1 MKDIVE
7 RALETVAPLPDNI
20 QRLMEMIND
29 PRTGSEDIA
38 TIVHQDPVLATKA
51 LHLCNSVYYSLPVE
65 VTSIYQAVKFLG
77 LDMITGLAMAAYF
90 QNQLQP
96 SRKSADNPWLKG
108 TRGHIMSTAQF
119 TEYFVREMCR
129 PDDDSLSLAFT
140 AGLLH
145 DIGKLALSGLSPEV
159 ANQVAETRQAEDI
172 SLQEAEQKV
181 LGTDHAE
188 VGWHLAQRWTIP
200 KVVEDAVTYHHA
212 PFRGHY
218 DISLVVFICD
228 TVVHGLSSMKR
239 GSTMYVPVML
249 YDALGEL
256 EMDKKGLVSLI
267 HRWIALQRH
276 NQSHACASA

>member
-1 MKDIVE
+1 MSEVVDQ
-7 RALETVAPLPDNI
+7 ALQTVAPLPDNI
-20 QRLMEMIND
+20 QRLIEMIND
-29 PRTGSEDIA
+29 PRTGSDDIA

-77 LDMITGLAMAAYF
+77 MDMITGLAMAAYF

-96 SRKSADNPWLKG
+96 SRKDADNPWLKG
-108 TRGHIMSTAQF
+108 TRSHIMSTAQF

-129 PDDDSLSLAFT
+129 SDDDSLALAFT

-145 DIGKLALSGLSPEV
+145 DIGKLALSGLSGDAAARVKE
-159 ANQVAETRQAEDI
+159 AMQAKDI
-172 SLQEAEQKV
+172 SLHEAEREV

-200 KVVEDAVTYHHA
+200 GIVEDAITYHHA
-212 PFRGHY
+212 PFQGQH

-256 EMDKKGLVSLI
+256 GMTKKDLVSLI
-267 HRWIALQRH
+267 HRWIALQKH

>member
-96 SRKSADNPWLKG
+96 SRKSAENPWLKG
-108 TRGHIMSTAQF
+108 TRSHIMSTAQF

-145 DIGKLALSGLSPEV
+145 DIGKLALSGLPPEL
-159 ANQVAETRQAEDI
+159 ANQVGETMQAEEI

-188 VGWHLAQRWTIP
+188 VGWHLAQCWTIP

-256 EMDKKGLVSLI
+256 EMDKKELVSLI